1 MAADKGEFLTLRLL
15 QEAVVGHH
23 AGEHRAVD
31 APGLQIAH
39 HAIGP
44 LVGHNVDPLRT
55 PVLINVSLLRR
66 ALLDANGFALQLVR
80 RIAFQGIF
88 TRHEEHR
95 PVIQL
100 VAKGNL
106 RFTLLG
112 HVHPGK
118 DGVEFPRLQR
128 RDNAVEIAFHPHA
141 FRLQLLANGVA

>member
-23 AGEHRAVD
+23 PGEHRAVD
-31 APGLQIAH
+31 APRLQVTH

-44 LVGHNVDPLRT
+44 LVGHNVYPLRP
-55 PVLINVSLLRR
+55 PVLVNIRLLRR
-66 ALLDANGFALQLVR
+66 ALLHADGFALQLFR
-80 RIAFQGIF
+80 RIALQGIF

-106 RFTLLG
+106 RFALLG

-118 DGVEFPRLQR
+118 DRVEFTRLQR

-141 FRLQLLANGVA
+141 FRLQLLTNGVA